1 MHGNIVNAS
10 RVLMGDSLGFHILIL
25 MFGLTL
31 PILCIWFEY
40 LSKKRNDEK
49 LLNLAKLWSKVMTI
63 LVIAGVMSG
72 TVVALQFS
80 LVWPGI
86 LKFGGQVIGLP
97 FLFES
102 YAFIIEAVF
111 LALYMY
117 TWNKEKI
124 SRNLHMFFGSMV
136 VLGGTLSAFSITT
149 VNAWMN
155 LPKGFDIVGGKL
167 ENIQV
172 WKAMFSDTAIIEF
185 AHSMLGYYLAVIM
198 VMASIYA
205 IKLRKERVMDRQRS
219 VNFFV
224 VKKMIIL
231 SGILILLSI
240 ITGSISAKYLANNEP
255 IKLAQIEAVTKSG
268 AHSSYVFGGILD
280 SNGKLV
286 GPRIVIPNALSLLV
300 GESPNTFVK
309 GLDVVP
315 LSNRPPSYIHSL
327 FDIKMTMV
335 GILSLVI
342 FVFIYGVYKKSK
354 FILKDNY
361 LKILILVGFFG
372 LVIVE
377 LGWMLTEIGRQPW
390 AINGYLKTQ
399 DAITKTNN
407 ITSYGY
413 IFPFFFVILFIVTY
427 LAVRRVTRD
436 PKGN

>member
-1 MHGNIVNAS
+1 
-10 RVLMGDSLGFHILIL
+10 
-25 MFGLTL
+25 
-31 PILCIWFEY
+31 
-40 LSKKRNDEK
+40 
-49 LLNLAKLWSKVMTI
+49 
-63 LVIAGVMSG
+63 
-72 TVVALQFS
+72 
-80 LVWPGI
+80 
-86 LKFGGQVIGLP
+86 
-97 FLFES
+97 
-102 YAFIIEAVF
+102 
-111 LALYMY
+111 
-117 TWNKEKI
+117 
-124 SRNLHMFFGSMV
+124 
-136 VLGGTLSAFSITT
+136 
-149 VNAWMN
+149 
-155 LPKGFDIVGGKL
+155 
-167 ENIQV
+167 
-172 WKAMFSDTAIIEF
+172 
-185 AHSMLGYYLAVIM
+185 
-198 VMASIYA
+198 
-205 IKLRKERVMDRQRS
+205 
-219 VNFFV
+219 
-224 VKKMIIL
+224 MIIL

-399 DAITKTNN
+399 DAVTKTSN

-427 LAVRRVTRD
+427 LAARRVTRD